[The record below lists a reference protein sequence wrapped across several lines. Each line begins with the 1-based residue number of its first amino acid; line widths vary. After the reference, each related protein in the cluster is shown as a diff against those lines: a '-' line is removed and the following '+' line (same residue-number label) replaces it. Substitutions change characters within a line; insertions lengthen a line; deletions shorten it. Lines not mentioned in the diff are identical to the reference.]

1 MSHSPNPYRPAHLA
15 QTAGRTGAAFVRRA
29 FAMMFVLCLGALLC
43 AVPVQAADRAKL
55 EAFLEVTGFGVA
67 LDSIALSA
75 SDAPAMLGLEKDAF
89 GSSWTTT
96 AQKVFDTELMRETAI
111 EILAATLEDDLLAHA
126 AGFYASPLGLRL
138 VETENASHLDD
149 SGKPYE
155 EGQKIFADLVQGG
168 SERITYFKRMNA
180 AIDSSDTSVRAV
192 QEIQVRFLMAAAAAG
207 VIDMTMDEPDLRAA
221 LKADE
226 GQMRRDMQMNSLI
239 NTAYVYRDFTD
250 AEVLAY
256 TEALEDERMKT
267 VYDLMNAVQYE
278 IMAQR
283 FEVLAGE
290 MAGLEA
296 GQEL

>member
-1 MSHSPNPYRPAHLA
+1 MSRF
-15 QTAGRTGAAFVRRA
+15 TTRRA
-29 FAMMFVLCLGALLC
+29 ALSPVAVFRAILLLGALLIW
-43 AVPVQAADRAKL
+43 AASAPGARGADRARL

-75 SDAPAMLGLEKDAF
+75 SNAPAMLGMEEGVF
-89 GSSWTTT
+89 GTDWSRI
-96 AQKVFDTELMRETAI
+96 AEDVFDTELMRETAI

-126 AGFYASPLGLRL
+126 AGFYATPLGLRL
-138 VETENASHLDD
+138 VETENASHFDD
-149 SGKPYE
+149 SGVAAT
-155 EGQKIFADLVQGG
+155 EGQEIIADLVQSG

-192 QEIQVRFLMAAAAAG
+192 QEIQVRFLLAAAAAG
-207 VIDMTMDEPDLRAA
+207 VVEMTMDELDLRAA

-226 GQMRRDMQMNSLI
+226 GQMRRQMQMDALI

-250 AEVLAY
+250 AEVLTY
-256 TEALEDERMKT
+256 TEALEDARMKT

-283 FEVLAGE
+283 FEVLAGK
-290 MAGLEA
+290 MAGLEQ

>member
-1 MSHSPNPYRPAHLA
+1 
-15 QTAGRTGAAFVRRA
+15 
-29 FAMMFVLCLGALLC
+29 
-43 AVPVQAADRAKL
+43 
-55 EAFLEVTGFGVA
+55 
-67 LDSIALSA
+67 
-75 SDAPAMLGLEKDAF
+75 
-89 GSSWTTT
+89 
-96 AQKVFDTELMRETAI
+96 
-111 EILAATLEDDLLAHA
+111 
-126 AGFYASPLGLRL
+126 
-138 VETENASHLDD
+138 
-149 SGKPYE
+149 
-155 EGQKIFADLVQGG
+155 
-168 SERITYFKRMNA
+168 
-180 AIDSSDTSVRAV
+180 
-192 QEIQVRFLMAAAAAG
+192 
-207 VIDMTMDEPDLRAA
+207 MTMDEPDLRAA

-250 AEVLAY
+250 AEVLTY